1 MEASLSLRSSGV
13 QGVRG
18 VQEENGRIGVRGVG
32 RARLPP
38 ALGVSRR
45 LALFDGKGDL
55 LRLNAR
61 RAAHKTVQLYTG
73 GVTYTTAPTSP
84 SPIGKRSIVI
94 PRLRRT
100 SRHAFRPESS
110 QALCTEIP
118 ARPLDSSG
126 ASPYQDGDPF
136 GLASEAAL
144 HESIDKSVVETLF
157 IDSIDLMH

>member
-18 VQEENGRIGVRGVG
+18 VQEENGRIGVLGVG

-55 LRLNAR
+55 LCLNAR

-73 GVTYTTAPTSP
+73 GVTYTSAPTSP
-84 SPIGKRSIVI
+84 SPIGKRSMI

-126 ASPYQDGDPF
+126 ASPYQVAAPV
-136 GLASEAAL
+136 GLASEATL
-144 HESIDKSVVETLF
+144 HGWRPLRPRKRGSAPRE
-157 IDSIDLMH
+157 HR